1 VARAHRR
8 RRKLPQPEADNSE
21 ISGLI
26 AASAALEER
35 VGNMVDE
42 FQREREGAA
51 QHRRDLRLVIEAL
64 SASVRGLT
72 ATVSEIK
79 PLVDDWRE
87 TRASF
92 EVDNVR
98 VFESHVSPH
107 PPLGLVVWIDNQYA
121 AFTPE
126 GKIGF
131 GVLQNPEPAWLE
143 IRELELR

>member
-87 TRASF
+87 TRAEWRGAARFKKFLLATAVSVAGF
-92 EVDNVR
+92 AGAIINEV
-98 VFESHVSPH
+98 
-107 PPLGLVVWIDNQYA
+107 W
-121 AFTPE
+121 
-126 GKIGF
+126 K
-131 GVLQNPEPAWLE
+131 VLLSVK
-143 IRELELR
+143 